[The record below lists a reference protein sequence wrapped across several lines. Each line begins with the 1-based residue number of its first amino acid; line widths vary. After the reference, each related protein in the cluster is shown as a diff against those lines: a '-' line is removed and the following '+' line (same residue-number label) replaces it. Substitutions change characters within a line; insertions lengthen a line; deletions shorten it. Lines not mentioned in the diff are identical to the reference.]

1 MCVCTFIMSMCVCV
15 CTYFDPLGGSFVYMR
30 VRSYVY
36 IGFVCVCMCVYIYV
50 CVCVCVCMCV
60 YMCVCVCVCTCFD
73 PLGWFV
79 CVLNAHLQQINGK
92 GRVFLCRHPQPTKL
106 EIEYFCNV
114 FQVLKYINIVF
125 I

>member
-1 MCVCTFIMSMCVCV
+1 MSASHLQREVLVCVCMCTFIMSMCVCV
-15 CTYFDPLGGSFVYMR
+15 CTCFDTLGGSFVYKR
-30 VRSYVY
+30 
-36 IGFVCVCMCVYIYV
+36 VCVHMFILVL
-50 CVCVCVCMCV
+50 CVCVCVYI
-60 YMCVCVCVCTCFD
+60 YMCVCVCTCFD

-114 FQVLKYINIVF
+114 FQVLL
-125 I
+125 

>member
-1 MCVCTFIMSMCVCV
+1 MCVCV
-15 CTYFDPLGGSFVYMR
+15 PALTPWVVHLCTS
-30 VRSYVY
+30 
-36 IGFVCVCMCVYIYV
+36 VCVHMFILVL
-50 CVCVCVCMCV
+50 CVCVCVYI
-60 YMCVCVCVCTCFD
+60 YMCVCVCTCFD

-114 FQVLKYINIVF
+114 FQVLL
-125 I
+125 